1 MHRES
6 MDDGLNYKD
15 FGWTDE
21 EYEYYLQNKKPYF
34 NTKEY
39 NQDTYEDSKKAI
51 GKIKDEDFK
60 IMKNK
65 VYLVHDIMEDRVF
78 VKIPLK
84 ITNVETFQTF
94 TNEIHRC
101 EEALRDDYN
110 NDMEIKNNGHIIA
123 QVEFNET
130 TGCNLRGIYY
140 QYRFTDTIAGYS
152 QSLDFP
158 NFNISKE
165 KKEKL
170 ITYARRCINKY
181 MAIELEEI
189 LPNAVQDNNLTV
201 QKMYK
206 QFEKED
212 YDAMFKILNSKTIQ
226 ELKENDYDT
235 YLKAIELESK
245 ALAVEGPE
253 TYRYVE
259 YKPLFKDLDD
269 MDRKEINGTKLEKA
283 VENTLGNQA
292 VDLKQLVISKRE
304 SAATRLQGHRDS
316 NLNVTSKG

>member
-6 MDDGLNYKD
+6 MDDDLNYKD
-15 FGWTDE
+15 FGMTDE
-21 EYEYYLQNKKPYF
+21 EYEYYLQNEKPYF

-39 NQDTYEDSKKAI
+39 APNAYEKSKKAI
-51 GKIKDEDFK
+51 SEIKDEDFK

-65 VYLVHDIMEDRVF
+65 VYLVHDIMEDRIF

-84 ITNVETFQTF
+84 ITNEETFQTF
-94 TNEIHRC
+94 TNEIRRC
-101 EEALRDDYN
+101 EEALRDNYN
-110 NDMEIKNNGHIIA
+110 GDKEIKNDGHIIA
-123 QVEFNET
+123 QIEFNET
-130 TGCNLRGIYY
+130 TGCDLCGIYY
-140 QYRFTDTIAGYS
+140 QYRFIDTVAGYS
-152 QSLDFP
+152 KSLDFP
-158 NFNISKE
+158 KFNMSE
-165 KKEKL
+165 AKKENF
-170 ITYARRCINKY
+170 ITYVRRCVNKY
-181 MAIELEEI
+181 MAIELAEI

-212 YDAMFKILNSKTIQ
+212 YDALFKILNSKTIQ
-226 ELKENDYDT
+226 ELKEKDYDT

-253 TYRYVE
+253 NYRYVE

-304 SAATRLQGHRDS
+304 SATTRQQGHKDP

>member
-6 MDDGLNYKD
+6 MDDDLNYKD
-15 FGWTDE
+15 FGMTDE
-21 EYEYYLQNKKPYF
+21 EYEYYLQNEKPYF

-39 NQDTYEDSKKAI
+39 APNAYEKSKKAI
-51 GKIKDEDFK
+51 SKIKDEDFK

-65 VYLVHDIMEDRVF
+65 VYLVHDIMEDRIF

-84 ITNVETFQTF
+84 IKNKETFDTF
-94 TNEIHRC
+94 TNEIRRC
-101 EEALRDDYN
+101 EGALRDHYN
-110 NDMEIKNNGHIIA
+110 SDTEIMNDGHIIA

-130 TGCNLRGIYY
+130 TGCKLCGIYY
-140 QYRFTDTIAGYS
+140 QYRFIDTVAGYS
-152 QSLDFP
+152 KSLDFP
-158 NFNISKE
+158 KFNISE
-165 KKEKL
+165 AKKENF
-170 ITYARRCINKY
+170 ITYARRCVNKY
-181 MAIELEEI
+181 MAIQLEGI
-189 LPNAVQDNNLTV
+189 LPNALKDNNLTV
-201 QKMYK
+201 QKLYK
-206 QFEKED
+206 QFEQED
-212 YDAMFKILNSKTIQ
+212 YDALFKILNKKTI
-226 ELKENDYDT
+226 EGLKEDNYDA

-245 ALAVEGPE
+245 ALAIEGPE

-269 MDRKEINGTKLEKA
+269 MDRKEINGAKLEKA

-304 SAATRLQGHRDS
+304 SATTRQQGHKDP